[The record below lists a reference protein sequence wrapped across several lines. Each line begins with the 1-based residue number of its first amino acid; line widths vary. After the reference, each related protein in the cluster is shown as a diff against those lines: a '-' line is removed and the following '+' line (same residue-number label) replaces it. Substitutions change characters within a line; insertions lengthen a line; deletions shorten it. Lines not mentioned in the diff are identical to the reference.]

1 MKESLVREK
10 VCVKPNTASCST
22 VVCRTGAGPAATT
35 ILQYAMLT
43 LERSGKD
50 GNGSGR
56 GRGDGTIQCSEV
68 GLYLMAALV
77 TLGWQGRQAGG
88 KVWRHK
94 EGTSTTLSVFFL
106 VSSVL

>member
-50 GNGSGR
+50 GDGSGR
-56 GRGDGTIQCSEV
+56 GRGEV

-88 KVWRHK
+88 KVWRHR